1 MLPID
6 LRSLKLFV
14 AVCEQHNITK
24 AALLEHIEP
33 SAISKRIRQLEEVFG
48 TPLLAR
54 SRRGVQATAAG
65 QALLDHARNVLYS
78 VDRLA
83 ADMNAMG
90 DGLKGQVRLLVSAA
104 AIAQFLLDDV
114 AAFMQVPQHK
124 EIQVDIEQRASH
136 ELVRDIREGA
146 ALVGVCWD
154 IVELG
159 DLAWLPYHQDRLTI
173 AVPLD
178 HPLAKEPS
186 VKFED
191 TLEFEHVGL
200 PPTAALH
207 TVLRRA
213 ANAANKTPRYR
224 LIVSN
229 LDTALRVVSA
239 RFGISVIPHNVGRAS
254 AQALGVALVPLTD
267 PWALCQF
274 NLCFRELDSLPPAA
288 KLMTSFLA
296 SRCASPPT
304 SLPPTTCVPS

>member
-14 AVCEQHNITK
+14 AVCEQQNITR
-24 AALLEHIEP
+24 AAHLEHLEP
-33 SAISKRIRQLEEVFG
+33 SAISKRISQMEHVFG
-48 TPLLAR
+48 ARLLER
-54 SRRGVQATAAG
+54 SRRGVQATPAG
-65 QALLDHARNVLYS
+65 QALLDHARNLLYC
-78 VDRLA
+78 VDRMA
-83 ADMNAMG
+83 VDMEAIG

-114 AAFMQVPQHK
+114 ASFMK
-124 EIQVDIEQRASH
+124 ESSHQDIQVDIEQRASH

-146 ALVGVCWD
+146 ASVGVCWD

-173 AVPLD
+173 AVPMN
-178 HPLAKEPS
+178 HPLAKEAS

-200 PPTAALH
+200 PPTTALH

-254 AQALGVALVPLTD
+254 AQALGVVLVPLTD

-274 NLCFRELDSLPPAA
+274 KLCFR
-288 KLMTSFLA
+288 
-296 SRCASPPT
+296 
-304 SLPPTTCVPS
+304 